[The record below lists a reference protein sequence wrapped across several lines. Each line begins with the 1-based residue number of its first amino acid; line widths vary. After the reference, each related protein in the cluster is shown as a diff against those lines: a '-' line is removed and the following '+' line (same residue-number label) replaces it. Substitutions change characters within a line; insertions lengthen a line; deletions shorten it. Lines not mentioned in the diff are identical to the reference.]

1 MLLFFKRQLPLILVF
16 TTGMGLI
23 LCYYSPAR
31 FAEGVVTQ
39 SFRWVQIITAF
50 TLIIGIWSLI
60 MNHWRRISRQQA
72 GWAYSVVM
80 FVTFF
85 ITSFFGL
92 FVTGAT
98 KSKAFLW
105 VFDYVNVPA
114 TATVFSILAFYICS
128 AAYRAFRVR
137 NFEATIMLVAAVIVM
152 FGRIPFGDMLSNAMT
167 SAGLPEWM
175 TFTKIVDWLMNV
187 EVTEARRALRIGI
200 ALSVVA
206 TSMRIIFG
214 IERTYMGGKD

>member
-1 MLLFFKRQLPLILVF
+1 MILFKRQLPLAIVF
-16 TTGMGLI
+16 LTGIGLI

-31 FAEGVVTQ
+31 FAEDVVTQ

-60 MNHWRRISRQQA
+60 MNHWRRVSRQQA

-80 FVTFF
+80 FVAFI
-85 ITSFFGL
+85 ITSITGL
-92 FVTGAT
+92 FFSGYT
-98 KSKAFLW
+98 KSPAFLW
-105 VFDYVNVPA
+105 IFDNVNVPA

-137 NFEATIMLVAAVIVM
+137 NFEATVMLVAAVIVM
-152 FGRIPFGDMLSNAMT
+152 FGRIPFGDMLS
-167 SAGLPEWM
+167 EWLIRLGVPKSL
-175 TFTKIVDWLMNV
+175 TVSKIVDWLMNV